1 MSLQWFTKSK
11 IFARLGGLSDR
22 IFGDCGVSV
31 QPTGL
36 ASDGTFSQ
44 SAALFY
50 GKKFLEAVGYDAL
63 YLLTAIDPELETA
76 VITAGE
82 LVRKRRMGGSL
93 TDSQSD
99 PEVV

>member
-50 GKKFLEAVGYDAL
+50 GKKFLETVGYDAL

-82 LVRKRRMGGSL
+82 LVRKRRMGGY
-93 TDSQSD
+93 
-99 PEVV
+99 E

>member
-11 IFARLGGLSDR
+11 IFARLSDR
-22 IFGDCGVSV
+22 IFGDCGESW
-31 QPTGL
+31 PP
-36 ASDGTFSQ
+36 
-44 SAALFY
+44 SAALSLFY
-50 GKKFLEAVGYDAL
+50 GKKFLETVGKDAL

>member
-11 IFARLGGLSDR
+11 IFARLRGLS
-22 IFGDCGVSV
+22 GVCV
-31 QPTGL
+31 QPIGR

-44 SAALFY
+44 SVALFY
-50 GKKFLEAVGYDAL
+50 GKKFLEAVGNDAL